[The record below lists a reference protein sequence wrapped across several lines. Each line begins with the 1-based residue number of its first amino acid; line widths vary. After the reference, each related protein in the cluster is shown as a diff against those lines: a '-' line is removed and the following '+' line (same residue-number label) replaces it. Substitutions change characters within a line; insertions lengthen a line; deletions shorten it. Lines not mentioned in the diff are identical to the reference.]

1 MSRSRVHRFA
11 LGPLAAALGLACL
24 VGAAARP
31 AGATARS
38 LICRP
43 NYDWAVEVDGAYPKG
58 ACFYQTDAQKKFFVD
73 VPSMS
78 DGLLLDLAALKVFT
92 VPRNEIHRNDG
103 RLTVPA
109 DMPPGSTAYAFA
121 IEGPIIQFT
130 AGDRKIRIL
139 RDLMRPPLT
148 GPVSLDALVEDR
160 PEYRE
165 GMKNYT
171 PEADSIKILK
181 SYTKPVELEVYFATW
196 CPHCKVFMPK
206 FLRAV
211 QEANNPKLKLNLVGV
226 PKNFGTEPGPWK
238 GDNIMNIPTVIVKID
253 GKEITRLGAHE
264 GTSPEAELAGI
275 LQAVR

>member
-1 MSRSRVHRFA
+1 MTRRLVPPIARWPLVA
-11 LGPLAAALGLACL
+11 ALAAALLFTAT
-24 VGAAARP
+24 ARP
-31 AGATARS
+31 AHAASGS
-38 LICRP
+38 LNCRP

-73 VPSMS
+73 VPSLQ
-78 DGLLLDLAALKVFT
+78 DGLLLDLAALKVFS
-92 VPRNEIHRNDG
+92 VPRSDIHRNDG

-109 DMPPGSTAYAFA
+109 EMPPGTTAYAFA

-130 AGDRKIRIL
+130 AADRKIRIL

-171 PEADSIKILK
+171 PEADSIKVLR
-181 SYTKPVELEVYFATW
+181 SYTKPVELEVFFATW

-206 FLRAV
+206 LLRAV
-211 QEANNPKLKLNLVGV
+211 QEADNPKLKLNLVGV
-226 PKNFGTEPGPWK
+226 PKNFGSEPGPWK
-238 GDNIMNIPTVIVKID
+238 GANIMNIPTVIVKVD

-264 GTSPEAELAGI
+264 GTPPEAELAGI